1 MLNSGHALVLMA
13 LCLATTRDESSPRAG
28 FADAKTLKHVEGW
41 VAAMRGVN
49 GFYAAATLTE
59 SNPYFKRDVKF
70 TAEVWLQKPDM
81 LRLDVVKVPP
91 KGDASAADR
100 TKVYFV
106 NGRTLY
112 EYDGVAKTRTTVP
125 LEPGRSSILYLF
137 DFLFGL
143 SVERVAERFAVRTL
157 KEDKDY
163 LYLELTPLRTSDWYE
178 KLTIALCG
186 PQHRQRAYIPRR
198 VVLTNKDGSAET
210 WDFPDPKVNPDGITE
225 KTFKLID
232 MKELPG
238 WTDRKWDSPPNT
250 PKEQPSPPIQ
260 TVNAC
265 LLLPSSTHLPCDSPI
280 DRTASGLHSQPGCF
294 TSAWKLSRRQV
305 GRTRLRQ

>member
-1 MLNSGHALVLMA
+1 MLYSGHALVLVA
-13 LCLATTRDESSPRAG
+13 LSLAPTRVESSPQAG
-28 FADAKTLKHVEGW
+28 FADAQTLKHVEGW

-59 SNPYFKRDVKF
+59 SDTLFKREAKF
-70 TAEVWLQKPDM
+70 TAEIWLQKPD
-81 LRLDVVKVPP
+81 LARLDVVKVSPTA
-91 KGDASAADR
+91 DASAADM

-125 LEPGRSSILYLF
+125 LEPGSSSILYLF

-143 SVERVAERFAVRTL
+143 SVERMAERFAVRTL
-157 KEDKDY
+157 KEDKNY
-163 LYLELTPLRTSDWYE
+163 LYLELTPLRPSDWNE
-178 KLTIALCG
+178 KLTVVLCA
-186 PQHRQRAYIPRR
+186 PKFQQRAYIPRR
-198 VVLTNKDGSAET
+198 VVLTKQDGRTET

-238 WTDRKWDSPPNT
+238 WAERKWEWPPSA
-250 PKEQPSPPIQ
+250 PKVPSAAPTETINP
-260 TVNAC
+260 C
-265 LLLPSSTHLPCDSPI
+265 PLLPWSAQLPCESSI
-280 DRTASGLHSQPGCF
+280 GGATSGSHSQPNCF
-294 TSAWKLSRRQV
+294 APVWKMSRRQV
-305 GRTRLRQ
+305 GRTRLCQ